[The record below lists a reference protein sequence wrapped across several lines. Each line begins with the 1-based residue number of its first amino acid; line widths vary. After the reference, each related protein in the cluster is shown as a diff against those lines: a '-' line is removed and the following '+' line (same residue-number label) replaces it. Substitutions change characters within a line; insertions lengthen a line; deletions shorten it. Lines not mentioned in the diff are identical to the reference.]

1 MLLAGTRQN
10 ALNLQ
15 QAVFERVAQ
24 EYEQAARDE
33 VHVAGAQATE
43 MSGAELRRRMGA
55 LENQTEQTWTSHRLV
70 SWHEMNSVASDAL
83 ENQRKSSLSEATAGI
98 QRNSRQSREHLQENQ
113 QSGQRHLSKVCRL
126 RVWKKWK
133 L

>member
-1 MLLAGTRQN
+1 MSEYIGRV
-10 ALNLQ
+10 NLQ

-55 LENQTEQTWTSHRLV
+55 LENQTEQTWTFHRLV
-70 SWHEMNSVASDAL
+70 LWHEMNSAASDAL
-83 ENQRKSSLSEATAGI
+83 ENQRKNSLSEATAEI
-98 QRNSRQSREHLQENQ
+98 ERN
-113 QSGQRHLSKVCRL
+113 
-126 RVWKKWK
+126 
-133 L
+133 